1 MTKLIR
7 RLACMVL
14 ALALVICAG
23 YAEETPASEITVGS
37 LTQMSGMFFTDGWGN
52 NTADA
57 DVRALLHG
65 YSTVDMFQNGQYGID
80 ETVCRAYPNPDKDG
94 NVVYTFYLNKNL
106 TYSDGTPITARDYAF
121 SVLLQ
126 SSPALAELGANI
138 TSYAQIVG
146 QDAYAAGETQIFA
159 GVRIVN
165 DTTFSLAVKAD
176 YLPDFHELMLV
187 KVTPYPIHVIAPD
200 CKVLDDGEGAYIDG
214 AFDAE
219 TLKATLLD
227 PETGY
232 CSHPS
237 VVSGPYTLTSYEDH
251 VAVLT
256 RNEAYRGNYQG
267 VKPTIEKITFKQVFN
282 ETLVEQLKNGE
293 IDLVNKVSSADVM
306 DAAAETEGI
315 ASVTYDREGLAFLA
329 FACEN
334 EPVSSAN
341 VRKAIDRLVDVDA
354 LCQGYLKGH
363 GAPVYGYY
371 GNGQWMVKKAGQ
383 EAIDALNL
391 YPYDVDEAIALL
403 EADGWTLED
412 GASLRT
418 KDGQELTIN
427 WVRPEISEVADL
439 LESMLTENFA
449 KAGIGLTVTKM
460 SYEDLSAAYY
470 RQTDRSEYDMFFLG
484 SNFGMTFNAYPA
496 VSTEAAYQGAWNT
509 TAIADAE
516 LEALALDMNRTKP
529 GETKAYTEKWLAFQT
544 RWVEDLPMAPLYSN
558 EYADLFTEHLQN
570 YRPDTHFSW
579 AAAILDAYVK

>member
-1 MTKLIR
+1 MSNWRKAT
-7 RLACMVL
+7 VL
-14 ALALVICAG
+14 AALFLLLFSAASAEEDGRICAVCAAMPTG
-23 YAEETPASEITVGS
+23 TGFATFARRWP
-37 LTQMSGMFFTDGWGN
+37 QRFF
-52 NTADA
+52 
-57 DVRALLHG
+57 
-65 YSTVDMFQNGQYGID
+65 
-80 ETVCRAYPNPDKDG
+80 
-94 NVVYTFYLNKNL
+94 
-106 TYSDGTPITARDYAF
+106 
-121 SVLLQ
+121 
-126 SSPALAELGANI
+126 
-138 TSYAQIVG
+138 
-146 QDAYAAGETQIFA
+146 
-159 GVRIVN
+159 
-165 DTTFSLAVKAD
+165 
-176 YLPDFHELMLV
+176 
-187 KVTPYPIHVIAPD
+187 
-200 CKVLDDGEGAYIDG
+200 
-214 AFDAE
+214 
-219 TLKATLLD
+219 
-227 PETGY
+227 
-232 CSHPS
+232 
-237 VVSGPYTLTSYEDH
+237 
-251 VAVLT
+251 
-256 RNEAYRGNYQG
+256 
-267 VKPTIEKITFKQVFN
+267 
-282 ETLVEQLKNGE
+282 
-293 IDLVNKVSSADVM
+293 DVM

-371 GNGQWMVKKAGQ
+371 GNGQWMVEKAGQ

-544 RWVEDLPMAPLYSN
+544 RWVEDLPMAPLCAGGVCYCLLHAGLGVAAGGGLTVSRSVP
-558 EYADLFTEHLQN
+558 EILPCSSDRLRRC
-570 YRPDTHFSW
+570 RPLKKPFPGASGRSPR
-579 AAAILDAYVK
+579 

>member
-1 MTKLIR
+1 
-7 RLACMVL
+7 
-14 ALALVICAG
+14 
-23 YAEETPASEITVGS
+23 
-37 LTQMSGMFFTDGWGN
+37 
-52 NTADA
+52 
-57 DVRALLHG
+57 
-65 YSTVDMFQNGQYGID
+65 
-80 ETVCRAYPNPDKDG
+80 
-94 NVVYTFYLNKNL
+94 
-106 TYSDGTPITARDYAF
+106 
-121 SVLLQ
+121 
-126 SSPALAELGANI
+126 
-138 TSYAQIVG
+138 
-146 QDAYAAGETQIFA
+146 
-159 GVRIVN
+159 
-165 DTTFSLAVKAD
+165 
-176 YLPDFHELMLV
+176 MLV

-200 CKVLDDGEGAYIDG
+200 CQVLDDGEGAYIDG

-267 VKPTIEKITFKQVFN
+267 VKPTIEQITFKQVFN

-306 DAAAETEGI
+306 DAATETEGI

-403 EADGWTLED
+403 EADGWTLEE

-418 KDGQELTIN
+418 KDGQELTVN
-427 WVRPEISEVADL
+427 WVRPETSEVADL

>member
-1 MTKLIR
+1 M
-7 RLACMVL
+7 
-14 ALALVICAG
+14 
-23 YAEETPASEITVGS
+23 
-37 LTQMSGMFFTDGWGN
+37 
-52 NTADA
+52 
-57 DVRALLHG
+57 
-65 YSTVDMFQNGQYGID
+65 
-80 ETVCRAYPNPDKDG
+80 
-94 NVVYTFYLNKNL
+94 
-106 TYSDGTPITARDYAF
+106 
-121 SVLLQ
+121 
-126 SSPALAELGANI
+126 
-138 TSYAQIVG
+138 
-146 QDAYAAGETQIFA
+146 
-159 GVRIVN
+159 
-165 DTTFSLAVKAD
+165 
-176 YLPDFHELMLV
+176 
-187 KVTPYPIHVIAPD
+187 
-200 CKVLDDGEGAYIDG
+200 
-214 AFDAE
+214 
-219 TLKATLLD
+219 
-227 PETGY
+227 
-232 CSHPS
+232 
-237 VVSGPYTLTSYEDH
+237 VSGPYTLTSYEDH

-306 DAAAETEGI
+306 DAATETEGI